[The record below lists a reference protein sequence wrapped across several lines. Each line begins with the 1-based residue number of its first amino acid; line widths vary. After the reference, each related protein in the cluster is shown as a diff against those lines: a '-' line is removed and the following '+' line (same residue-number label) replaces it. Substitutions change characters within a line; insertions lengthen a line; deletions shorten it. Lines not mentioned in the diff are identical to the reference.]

1 MIRFLKIIFIFFVF
15 IPIANSN
22 NCNLFDERESENDNS
37 QNNFLKS
44 EHAYIF
50 FDNSLNMK
58 GFVNKDN
65 SNSSEINYNYLE
77 LINKLPLAIPTISK
91 KQSFQSFSKTIKTI
105 GTENVTNA
113 TQTSFYECNEP
124 GTECI
129 KNKSKISKILNVIT
143 KEGSDE
149 SNLYILVTDLVLK
162 QDELIGKEIEK
173 IRSSFKQSLDGGKS
187 IGIFGIKSKFNGN
200 IWGLPNGTKYNQALE
215 RPFFVIMIGDQ
226 EVILKLKKILEADLF
241 NEIKEEDYHF
251 SLFTNDLIAN
261 PITNNNF
268 SKKNFITTKGIQS
281 SSFYDESTDIS
292 QFNFDKKHDPLAI
305 SLNLAD
311 IQTPYSSLL
320 DKFIVRTNIKNI
332 DKCKDFK
339 FKDTESQEKFIIF
352 DNYTDNKIN
361 FKFLNRA
368 NKDSNLLPRGR
379 SYILQADIFSQA
391 ISDESGTW
399 FKEWSFS
406 KPELDELISTGKDF
420 FPVLNLSNFGN
431 LLSEIQKERFT
442 EQFLGSF
449 QFAIN
454 LK

>member
-1 MIRFLKIIFIFFVF
+1 MIRFLKIIFISFLF

-22 NCNLFDERESENDNS
+22 NCSLFDERETKNNNS
-37 QNNFLKS
+37 QNNFLKA
-44 EHAYIF
+44 EHAYVF
-50 FDNSLNMK
+50 FDNYLNMQ

-77 LINKLPLAIPTISK
+77 LINKLPLAISTISK

-105 GTENVTNA
+105 GTENVTNT

-124 GTECI
+124 GKECI
-129 KNKSKISKILNVIT
+129 KNKSKISKILNVMS

-149 SNLYILVTDLVLK
+149 ANLYILVTDLVLPLD
-162 QDELIGKEIEK
+162 QLITEEK
-173 IRSSFKQSLDGGKS
+173 KKIDSSFKQALDVGKS
-187 IGIFGIKSKFNGN
+187 IGIFGIKSKFNGD
-200 IWGLPNGTKYNQALE
+200 IWGLPDGKKYEQAKE

-261 PITNNNF
+261 PITSNNF
-268 SKKNFITTKGIQS
+268 SKKNFITAKGIQS
-281 SSFYDESTDIS
+281 SSFYDESADIS

-332 DKCKDFK
+332 KLIHVKTSNLKIRSNRKNSLF
-339 FKDTESQEKFIIF
+339 FII
-352 DNYTDNKIN
+352 TQTIK
-361 FKFLNRA
+361 L
-368 NKDSNLLPRGR
+368 
-379 SYILQADIFSQA
+379 IL
-391 ISDESGTW
+391 
-399 FKEWSFS
+399 SF
-406 KPELDELISTGKDF
+406 
-420 FPVLNLSNFGN
+420 
-431 LLSEIQKERFT
+431 
-442 EQFLGSF
+442 
-449 QFAIN
+449 
-454 LK
+454 